1 MKEYDKWNE
10 IKKLT
15 NTHNIK
21 LGIKQREIFWAKI
34 GQNVGFEQDGKGE
47 HFSRPVIVIRQI
59 TKDLFVGIP
68 TSTKLRDGNDYFHTF
83 RYFDK
88 DNNEL
93 EVSALI
99 LQLKVFSIK
108 RLMNKIGMINK
119 NDFNMIV
126 NKSKRLI
133 APT

>member
-1 MKEYDKWNE
+1 MKEYDKWHE
-10 IKKLT
+10 VKKLT

-99 LQLKVFSIK
+99 LQLKVFTIK

-126 NKSKRLI
+126 NKSKKLI